1 MMCSIKFCKQ
11 KQFHSAVHGRRLL
24 ETCRLLV
31 IFSDVEKVG
40 SPLLLDLARN
50 MVVVSYR
57 ILTRLFCHSENNPVR
72 PYIVLLVNPGGF
84 SLIY

>member
-1 MMCSIKFCKQ
+1 M
-11 KQFHSAVHGRRLL
+11 

-31 IFSDVEKVG
+31 IFSDVEKVD

-50 MVVVSYR
+50 MDVVSGS
-57 ILTRLFCHSENNPVR
+57 LTRLFCHSENNPVR